1 MLMSQPRKVASEG
14 PPKSY
19 LEMIKEFNPS
29 LTDVERQKAVAE
41 LRKDRSRQTSAGSRL
56 SEQR

>member
-1 MLMSQPRKVASEG
+1 MLMSQPRTVAGEG

-19 LEMIKEFNPS
+19 LEMIKEFDAS
-29 LTDVERQKAVAE
+29 LTDVERQRAIAE
-41 LRKDRSRQTSAGSRL
+41 LRRDGARQTSARSRL